1 MKGVGFEQVVDRR
14 VGESLSDE
22 GALAGLAGPE
32 KKDGT
37 VLDEGAEIQSPV
49 VHFGNTIADLH
60 GIRQLCR

>member
-1 MKGVGFEQVVDRR
+1 VKGVGFEQVVDRR

-49 VHFGNTIADLH
+49 VHFSDTTADLH
-60 GIRQLCR
+60 EIQQLHR